1 MASHRWAAGPDASSF
16 DTSANHGD
24 GSGLPGPSAPRPA
37 RLRFRIAA
45 GAAVVVAG
53 AALGTGIARV
63 AGADLDRDVAQMVA
77 SVPLASDG
85 TAPDQD
91 GRSVPG
97 TPPDQASRQVSTPA
111 AGGSG
116 PQPPGTAPPEASA
129 GAMLVVHVAGAVARP
144 GIVRLPAGSR
154 VFEALAAAGGA
165 TKNADGSA
173 LNLAAPV
180 ADGQQIFVP
189 SPDHP
194 PPDPQQP
201 APGGSGQPAEGQV
214 PPPGAGT
221 SAAGKINI
229 NTAGAEEL
237 TSLPGIGPVLAGR
250 IVDFRQ
256 QHGTFASPA
265 DLDAVPGIGP
275 GLLDGLLDLVT
286 V

>member
-1 MASHRWAAGPDASSF
+1 MARHRWAAGPDASSS
-16 DTSANHGD
+16 DPSANHGD
-24 GSGLPGPSAPRPA
+24 GSGLPVPRPA
-37 RLRFRIAA
+37 RIRFRIAA

-63 AGADLDRDVAQMVA
+63 AGADLDRDVAQVVA

-85 TAPDQD
+85 AAPNQAD
-91 GRSVPG
+91 RSFPA
-97 TPPDQASRQVSTPA
+97 TPPEQASRQVSTPA

-116 PQPPGTAPPEASA
+116 PQPPGTAPPGASA
-129 GAMLVVHVAGAVARP
+129 AAMLVVHVAGAVARP
-144 GIVRLPAGSR
+144 GIVRLPAGAR

-165 TKNADGSA
+165 TKNADDSA

-189 SPDHP
+189 APGQP
-194 PPDPQQP
+194 PPGPQQ
-201 APGGSGQPAEGQV
+201 AVPGGSGPPADGQV

-221 SAAGKINI
+221 PAAAKINI

-256 QHGTFASPA
+256 QHGAFASPA